1 MIEKRVFGNGM
12 VRNIQSEKGEVVRM
26 TGHERDASTPRDD
39 LDVGFPGSIVR
50 GQIPAAR
57 VMLVG
62 FAQCL
67 LLMISLVL
75 AAPGAMAQGTT
86 GRPASHSGW
95 PSAAG
100 RQEGE
105 PFWME
110 PVCRYYRI
118 SRQVFYR

>member
-1 MIEKRVFGNGM
+1 MDR
-12 VRNIQSEKGEVVRM
+12 
-26 TGHERDASTPRDD
+26 HD
-39 LDVGFPGSIVR
+39 LV
-50 GQIPAAR
+50 A
-57 VMLVG
+57 
-62 FAQCL
+62 
-67 LLMISLVL
+67 ISLRLVL
-75 AAPGAMAQGTT
+75 VTHVDAPGTVMAQGTT